1 MLRILLAVILLCMGC
16 DPPLDTRS
24 ALIVQTMV
32 DADRD
37 LIASRPQLVADKYEK
52 MASGLQPFLRGSAQL
67 FYRDLSRYRDS
78 QGSVLHGKGAEFV
91 RLYGDIHLENLGATF
106 DVEGPLFDV
115 IDFDATTH
123 GPFGWELRRAA
134 LSLSVALSV
143 AAVSPQN
150 RQEVI
155 RQLGRSYVQEVLKK
169 SQQDVLTADVS
180 RAGFPTES
188 RIVTE
193 LLQDG
198 QKRNEQQEE
207 ITQYTEWKDGARRFV
222 RNAELQDLPS
232 HWAAE
237 LPSMIRE
244 YRRNR
249 HAGRGEDASFVI
261 VDAIQR
267 FGSGVASLP
276 NLRFWVMVQGT
287 RTGAAQQSPQ
297 GEWLLELKEERDPPF
312 PTEWL
317 GRGTLGTNAQ
327 RVFLGT
333 LELSASA
340 TSEADLGHVLYGG
353 VSFQVRRVLRGRRD
367 LDVARLAE
375 RIASGRYVQRDLLD
389 LGWIIGK
396 LLAAG
401 HAKNGN
407 ARAIADVLTQQDLDG
422 TAVIEALIAASV
434 LDEQRLNQDLFLFQE
449 AILRR
454 GPLLGARIP

>member
-1 MLRILLAVILLCMGC
+1 M
-16 DPPLDTRS
+16 
-24 ALIVQTMV
+24 
-32 DADRD
+32 
-37 LIASRPQLVADKYEK
+37 
-52 MASGLQPFLRGSAQL
+52 
-67 FYRDLSRYRDS
+67 
-78 QGSVLHGKGAEFV
+78 
-91 RLYGDIHLENLGATF
+91 
-106 DVEGPLFDV
+106 
-115 IDFDATTH
+115 
-123 GPFGWELRRAA
+123 
-134 LSLSVALSV
+134 
-143 AAVSPQN
+143 
-150 RQEVI
+150 
-155 RQLGRSYVQEVLKK
+155 
-169 SQQDVLTADVS
+169 
-180 RAGFPTES
+180 
-188 RIVTE
+188 
-193 LLQDG
+193 
-198 QKRNEQQEE
+198 
-207 ITQYTEWKDGARRFV
+207 
-222 RNAELQDLPS
+222 
-232 HWAAE
+232 
-237 LPSMIRE
+237 
-244 YRRNR
+244 
-249 HAGRGEDASFVI
+249 I

-327 RVFLGT
+327 RVFLGA